1 MNDLLAVLFV
11 TATGAVVVALCSSG
25 FTRREKKWVTATL
38 FLHVGFA
45 CAQVPIT
52 LSFYGSSDMF
62 LYFRYGEILAQ
73 MMERDPFH
81 VIPEVTALLLH
92 KPHRLPMMIIGSGT
106 STGSM
111 SALAAWSFYLLGPS
125 KYATCVAFAILSLL
139 GKMAMYRAFRANVDS
154 ALQPMA
160 AIATLFVPSFVFWSS
175 GLIKEAVAVFG
186 LGLALYGV
194 HLWIRE
200 GRAGRGWAFIAA
212 GTVPVLLIKPYV
224 MFPFVLAGGAW
235 YYWARSLRRGRVR
248 VRPAHLAVAAIV
260 GVGGILL
267 LAQHFPEYSPDN
279 FTLHT
284 SELQKIGRGIRG
296 GGSNF
301 ALGGEIPTTLG
312 GQLAYAP
319 LALLA
324 SLFRPVIF
332 EARNLLMLANA
343 LETAL
348 LTLLLARIV
357 FTRDLSRVRR
367 QVMDDPF
374 LVFCVVF
381 LVALGV
387 AVGLASTNLGTLS
400 RYRAPILPFLALT
413 LFALQKPHH
422 LRSNLRE
429 IRSGSP
435 SVVGVSR

>member
-11 TATGAVVVALCSSG
+11 TVIGAVVVAASSG
-25 FTRREKKWVTATL
+25 GFTHREKKWVTATF

-62 LYFRYGEILAQ
+62 LYFRYGEILSQ
-73 MMERDPFH
+73 MMERDPSY

-92 KPHRLPMMIIGSGT
+92 KPHRLPMMIIGVGT
-106 STGSM
+106 STASM

-125 KYATCVAFAILSLL
+125 KYATCVAFAIFSLV

-154 ALQPMA
+154 ALRPMA
-160 AIATLFVPSFVFWSS
+160 AIATLFIPSFVFWSS

-186 LGLALYGV
+186 IGLSLYGV
-194 HLWIRE
+194 DLWIRE
-200 GRAGRGWAFIAA
+200 GRAGRGWAFIVA
-212 GTVPVLLIKPYV
+212 GVVPVLLIKPYV

-235 YYWARSLRRGRVR
+235 YYWARSLRWGRVHI
-248 VRPAHLAVAAIV
+248 RPVQLVVAAVV

-267 LAQHFPEYSPDN
+267 LAQQFPEYSPDN
-279 FTLHT
+279 FSVHA

-301 ALGGEIPTTLG
+301 ALGDEIPTTLG

-343 LETAL
+343 LETTFLTVL
-348 LTLLLARIV
+348 LIRIV
-357 FTRDLSRVRR
+357 VTRDLFRVRR

-374 LVFCVVF
+374 LVFCTVF
-381 LVALGV
+381 VLALGV

-413 LFALQKPHH
+413 LFVLQKPRH
-422 LRSNLRE
+422 LHSKVE
-429 IRSGSP
+429 EPGAASP
-435 SVVGVSR
+435 RVVGVAR